1 MPYDPRPE
9 IQALFT
15 DAQIAASDGNTNNY
29 VEISIAERNPERMGK
44 YKGAG
49 LIILEQPIQGEP
61 ILYNIGGD
69 LHKTPLAIQASLYV
83 QYKDSLENPDVF
95 IKNVINTFQTTIR
108 TNRRS
113 LVSNG
118 DVEGFGAVNPL
129 KTESDDILGR
139 AMMIYCFKFE

>member
-1 MPYDPRPE
+1 MPYDPRPD

-15 DAQIAASDGNTNNY
+15 NNQISASDGNTNNY
-29 VEISIAERNPERMGK
+29 IEIAIAERNPERMGK

-49 LIILEQPIQGEP
+49 LILLEQPIQGEP

-69 LHKTPLAIQASLYV
+69 LHKTPLSIQASLYV
-83 QYKDSLENPDVF
+83 QYRNTLEYPDVF